1 MALIYGALTL
11 NYVCTLYETE
21 YLASRNLAPLTRL
34 AYLRDLN
41 ELTGFLEEH
50 CQISRV
56 DHVERRHLEGF
67 LGQLDRQGL
76 SGNYRRR
83 KVAIRSLF
91 AFLEDRGLIP
101 ASPARKLLPP
111 ERGRHQSRYL
121 TELEY
126 KRLPEAVRHEPRTP
140 R

>member
-67 LGQLDRQGL
+67 LA
-76 SGNYRRR
+76 NWIA
-83 KVAIRSLF
+83 KA
-91 AFLEDRGLIP
+91 
-101 ASPARKLLPP
+101 
-111 ERGRHQSRYL
+111 
-121 TELEY
+121 
-126 KRLPEAVRHEPRTP
+126 
-140 R
+140 

>member
-1 MALIYGALTL
+1 MWSDDTSR
-11 NYVCTLYETE
+11 
-21 YLASRNLAPLTRL
+21 ASWP
-34 AYLRDLN
+34 
-41 ELTGFLEEH
+41 TG
-50 CQISRV
+50 SPRP
-56 DHVERRHLEGF
+56 ER
-67 LGQLDRQGL
+67 
-76 SGNYRRR
+76 NYRRR
-83 KVAIRSLF
+83 KVAAIRSLF

-111 ERGRHQSRYL
+111 ERGRHQSRHQSRYL

>member
-1 MALIYGALTL
+1 MFMQYPSLHEPEPPPVLLASRFFVESTFSEQSTGARLKGLPFLLKNWVVLRSWLLHFPDGLLIMALIYGALTL

-67 LGQLDRQGL
+67 LA
-76 SGNYRRR
+76 NWIA
-83 KVAIRSLF
+83 KA
-91 AFLEDRGLIP
+91 
-101 ASPARKLLPP
+101 
-111 ERGRHQSRYL
+111 
-121 TELEY
+121 
-126 KRLPEAVRHEPRTP
+126 
-140 R
+140 